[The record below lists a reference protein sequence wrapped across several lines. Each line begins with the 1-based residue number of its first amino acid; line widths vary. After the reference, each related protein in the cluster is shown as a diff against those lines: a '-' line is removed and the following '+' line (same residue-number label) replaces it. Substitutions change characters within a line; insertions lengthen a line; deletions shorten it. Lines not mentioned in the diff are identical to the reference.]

1 MPRVER
7 ETLLNRISELQL
19 TLGHTRSEDVRAVLE
34 QTLADCII
42 RLAEL
47 DEILGIEPTQ

>member
-1 MPRVER
+1 MNEIQQ
-7 ETLLNRISELQL
+7 TI
-19 TLGHTRSEDVRAVLE
+19 GHTRSDDVRAVLQ

-47 DEILGIEPTQ
+47 DEIIGDKPA